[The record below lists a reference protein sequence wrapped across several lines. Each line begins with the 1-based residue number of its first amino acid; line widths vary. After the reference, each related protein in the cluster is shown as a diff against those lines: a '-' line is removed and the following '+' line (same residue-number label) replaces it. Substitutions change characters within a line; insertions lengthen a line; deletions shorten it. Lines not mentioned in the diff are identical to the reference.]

1 MAMAVLSTVTAKAQN
16 SGTPR
21 VLTLDEAIQLAIA
34 NNRTL
39 KIASLEMDKSKWQIA
54 EVKTQRLPS
63 FSATVLR
70 SQLLN
75 EVDFTFPAG
84 SFGSY
89 PGIGPIP
96 STETKVTTPRRPIAF
111 ISGQA
116 TQPLSQLYKI
126 HLGIRSQEL
135 NWQLSG
141 EKARE
146 QRQAVIKEVKE
157 AYYAILQSESALDA
171 ADANVKQYMELDRVV
186 LQRVS
191 QEAALQSDSLEVK
204 AKLAQEQYQLV
215 QLQNSLQ
222 SRKEYLNDL
231 LGRDISTDFSTEQVP
246 AASFEEI
253 ELARAQRMA
262 LDQRPE
268 IKQAELN
275 VKQAEY
281 ARRIAKADYIPEV
294 GVAFNYTSN
303 FNVDVLPSNMTSLGV
318 EFKWEPWEWGRRK
331 DVVSQKMVVE
341 NQARTQLRDVHSK
354 VLMDVNQRFR
364 KLEETRSLISVARA
378 EREASQQKLHEVT
391 NQYKEQAVLL
401 SEVLRQQAS
410 AAGALDQY
418 RQALLGF
425 WTAKADF
432 EKAMGGDQ

>member
-63 FSATVLR
+63 FSATVLG

-204 AKLAQEQYQLV
+204 AKLAQNNT
-215 QLQNSLQ
+215 NSSNCKTLS
-222 SRKEYLNDL
+222 SR
-231 LGRDISTDFSTEQVP
+231 
-246 AASFEEI
+246 
-253 ELARAQRMA
+253 ARN
-262 LDQRPE
+262 
-268 IKQAELN
+268 I
-275 VKQAEY
+275 
-281 ARRIAKADYIPEV
+281 
-294 GVAFNYTSN
+294 
-303 FNVDVLPSNMTSLGV
+303 
-318 EFKWEPWEWGRRK
+318 
-331 DVVSQKMVVE
+331 
-341 NQARTQLRDVHSK
+341 
-354 VLMDVNQRFR
+354 
-364 KLEETRSLISVARA
+364 
-378 EREASQQKLHEVT
+378 
-391 NQYKEQAVLL
+391 
-401 SEVLRQQAS
+401 
-410 AAGALDQY
+410 
-418 RQALLGF
+418 
-425 WTAKADF
+425 
-432 EKAMGGDQ
+432 

>member
-1 MAMAVLSTVTAKAQN
+1 
-16 SGTPR
+16 
-21 VLTLDEAIQLAIA
+21 
-34 NNRTL
+34 
-39 KIASLEMDKSKWQIA
+39 
-54 EVKTQRLPS
+54 
-63 FSATVLR
+63 
-70 SQLLN
+70 
-75 EVDFTFPAG
+75 
-84 SFGSY
+84 
-89 PGIGPIP
+89 
-96 STETKVTTPRRPIAF
+96 
-111 ISGQA
+111 
-116 TQPLSQLYKI
+116 
-126 HLGIRSQEL
+126 
-135 NWQLSG
+135 
-141 EKARE
+141 
-146 QRQAVIKEVKE
+146 
-157 AYYAILQSESALDA
+157 
-171 ADANVKQYMELDRVV
+171 
-186 LQRVS
+186 
-191 QEAALQSDSLEVK
+191 
-204 AKLAQEQYQLV
+204 
-215 QLQNSLQ
+215 
-222 SRKEYLNDL
+222 
-231 LGRDISTDFSTEQVP
+231 VP

-331 DVVSQKMVVE
+331 DVVNQKMVVE

>member
-63 FSATVLR
+63 FSATVLG

>member
-63 FSATVLR
+63 FSATVLG

-253 ELARAQRMA
+253 ELARAQRIA

-331 DVVSQKMVVE
+331 DVVNQKMVVE

>member
-63 FSATVLR
+63 FSATVLG

-331 DVVSQKMVVE
+331 DVVNQKMVVE